1 MIINNQINTMDNIN
15 IDLSIF
21 EKQYCFNSSE
31 FFLSLFYP
39 RIKSITIDNPR
50 KTITYRINLHEPFL
64 NPVNKIHG
72 GAIGMII
79 ENLSNSTI
87 YYFTNKQYCTLDM
100 NINFVNSIDIKMD
113 FDVIVRC
120 VKSDGMTTFLD
131 VELKDK
137 EKIFSNSSVIKSMV
151 SAKF

>member
-1 MIINNQINTMDNIN
+1 MENIN
-15 IDLSIF
+15 IDLTIF
-21 EKQYCFNSSE
+21 KKQYCFNSSE

-39 RIKSITIDNPR
+39 RLKSITIDNAL
-50 KTITYRINLHEPFL
+50 KTITYKINLHEPFL

-72 GAIGMII
+72 GAIGMIV

-87 YYFTNKQYCTLDM
+87 YYFTNRQYYTLDM
-100 NINFVNSIDIKMD
+100 NINFVNSIDINTD
-113 FDVIVRC
+113 FDVVVRC

-131 VELKDK
+131 VELKDN
-137 EKIFSNSSVIKSMV
+137 EKVFSNGSIIKSMV